1 MAIRWVLI
9 QESCL
14 RVRTLIVF
22 HSPHTLFPSR
32 SPEGEATIMA
42 ITYMLLPHIL
52 ILPQDGNLDFVC
64 IVYFGVWLIRS
75 KLSGQGERKPSKLN
89 F

>member
-1 MAIRWVLI
+1 
-9 QESCL
+9 
-14 RVRTLIVF
+14 
-22 HSPHTLFPSR
+22 
-32 SPEGEATIMA
+32 MA

-64 IVYFGVWLIRS
+64 IVYFGVWLIRA

>member
-1 MAIRWVLI
+1 
-9 QESCL
+9 
-14 RVRTLIVF
+14 
-22 HSPHTLFPSR
+22 
-32 SPEGEATIMA
+32 MA

-75 KLSGQGERKPSKLN
+75 KLSGQGERKPSNLN